1 MDAIHS
7 HLQAHVQGL
16 RIVRTLEDTA
26 HRSDIIG
33 RRGPKPAPTA
43 IKIARGTESRRI
55 NHAEPRPPA
64 GLPEPPEWLSPA
76 SRAKWDAL
84 IPVLASTRMLT
95 VLDGDILVQYV
106 TTWEQ
111 WKRHLDL
118 VQKGLD
124 VIVMRDEAGRLRYTQ
139 VGPSATLV
147 RRYGEQLHRIAQQ
160 FGMTPSSRS
169 SIRVGDSPTIDDPLA
184 QFLKKY
190 EA

>member
-1 MDAIHS
+1 MDERHAQLTFTGYEACGHWES
-7 HLQAHVQGL
+7 P
-16 RIVRTLEDTA
+16 A
-26 HRSDIIG
+26 HRSDTVG
-33 RRGPKPAPTA
+33 RRGPKPQPTA

-64 GLPEPPEWLSPA
+64 GLPEPPDWLSPA
-76 SRAKWDAL
+76 ARAKWDAL
-84 IPVLASTRMLT
+84 VPMLASTRMLT
-95 VLDGDILVQYV
+95 VLDGDVLVQYV

-111 WKRHLDL
+111 WRRHLDL

-124 VIVMRDEAGRLRYTQ
+124 VIVSRDEGGKLRYTQ
-139 VGPSATLV
+139 IAPSATLV

-169 SIRVGDSPTIDDPLA
+169 SIRVEDAASAEDELSE
-184 QFLKKY
+184 FLKQY